1 MRLGVLFGIIAAL
14 LSTVVLPAAAQE
26 EVLTVYSGRSESL
39 IGPILEQFT
48 QDTGVAVE
56 VVYGNTAAV
65 AAQILEE
72 GDNSPADVYIA
83 QDAGALGAL
92 EKAGRLAPLPGD
104 ITERVENP
112 SYKSA
117 DNLWV
122 GLSARARVLVINPE
136 ALAAAGL
143 EEPTSLF
150 DLTSEEWRGKVGW
163 APTNA
168 SLQAQVTAIRVLL
181 GDEAAEEWLAGM
193 VANEAVAFEG
203 NSQVVEAVIAG
214 EIPVGLVNH
223 YYLHSFLAEDPSIT
237 TYNYHLPNGDVGAL
251 VNIAGAGVISTSDQP
266 GLAQRLIL
274 YLLGTEAQTYF
285 ANETYEY
292 PVVAGVEPSVDVTP
306 LNDIEIPAIDLSD
319 LDDLATTLEMIEASG
334 ALDG

>member
-1 MRLGVLFGIIAAL
+1 MRRVVLFAVIVAL
-14 LSTVVLPAAAQE
+14 FSAVMFPAAAQE

-39 IGPILEQFT
+39 IGPILERFT
-48 QDTGVAVE
+48 QDTGIAVE
-56 VVYGNTAAV
+56 VVYGNTAAI

-72 GDNSPADVYIA
+72 GDNSPADVYIN

-92 EKAGRLAPLPGD
+92 AKAGRLAPLPSD
-104 ITERVENP
+104 IMERVANP
-112 SYKSA
+112 AYKSA

-122 GLSARARVLVINPE
+122 GLSARARVVVINPE

-150 DLTSEEWRGKVGW
+150 ELTTEPWRGKVGW

-203 NSQVVEAVIAG
+203 NTQVVEAVIAG
-214 EIPVGLVNH
+214 EVPVGLVNH
-223 YYLHSFLAEDPSIT
+223 YYLHGFLAEDPSIT
-237 TYNYHLPNGDVGAL
+237 TYNYHLPAGDVGAL
-251 VNIAGAGVISTSDQP
+251 VNVAGAGVISSSDQP

-274 YLLGTEAQTYF
+274 YLLGNEAQSYF

-292 PVVAGVEPSVDVTP
+292 PVVAGVEPSVEVTP